1 MRQRAFPP
9 PASDANT
16 FDAIMQYFT
25 TFLSN
30 YLNFF
35 FLLTP
40 FFVLS
45 TFISLT
51 EGLSGRLR
59 RRLARNVTIGIV
71 TVTLIIF
78 WLGIYIMKL
87 FDITV
92 DAFRAGSGVLLLLTA
107 ISLVLGKNTAISAK
121 NEQEMLDMAVVPLAV
136 PITAGP
142 ATLGMLMVLGT
153 TTDGIPMKLLL
164 SASIIAA
171 SVSIGL
177 MLAVSDKLLKYIGHS
192 NIAILSKITGL
203 ILAAIAMQMI
213 TIGVKDL
220 WLK

>member
-1 MRQRAFPP
+1 
-9 PASDANT
+9 
-16 FDAIMQYFT
+16 MQYFT
-25 TFLSN
+25 TFFSN

-51 EGLSGRLR
+51 EGLSGSMR
-59 RRLARNVTIGIV
+59 RKLARNVTVGIV
-71 TVTLIIF
+71 SVTLIIF
-78 WLGIYIMKL
+78 WLGTYIMRL

-107 ISLVLGKNTAISAK
+107 ISLVLGKNTAITAK
-121 NEQEMLDMAVVPLAV
+121 NEQELLDMAVVPLAV

-171 SVSIGL
+171 SASIGV
-177 MLAVSDKLLKYIGHS
+177 MLAVSDKLLKYMGHS

-220 WLK
+220 WMK

>member
-1 MRQRAFPP
+1 
-9 PASDANT
+9 
-16 FDAIMQYFT
+16 MQYLSS
-25 TFLSN
+25 FLAS

-51 EGLSGRLR
+51 QSLSSEMRKK
-59 RRLARNVTIGIV
+59 LAFKITIGIV
-71 TVTLIIF
+71 VITLLIF
-78 WLGIYIMKL
+78 LMGTYIMQL
-87 FDITV
+87 FSITV

-107 ISLVLGKNTAISAK
+107 TSLVLGKNTELQAK
-121 NEQEMLDMAVVPLAV
+121 SDKELMDMAIVPLAV

-153 TTDGIPMKLLL
+153 TTTSIPMKITL
-164 SASIIAA
+164 SLAITAA
-171 SVSIGL
+171 GISIGFIL
-177 MLAVSDKLLKYIGHS
+177 TVSDKILKYLGHS
-192 NIAILSKITGL
+192 NIAILGKITGL

-213 TIGVKDL
+213 TIGIKNL
-220 WLK
+220 WIL

>member
-1 MRQRAFPP
+1 
-9 PASDANT
+9 
-16 FDAIMQYFT
+16 MQYFT
-25 TFLSN
+25 TFFSN

-51 EGLSGRLR
+51 EGLSGSMR
-59 RRLARNVTIGIV
+59 RKLARKVTFGIIA
-71 TVTLIIF
+71 VTLIIF
-78 WLGIYIMKL
+78 WLGTYVMRL

-107 ISLVLGKNTAISAK
+107 ISLVLGKNTAITAK
-121 NEQEMLDMAVVPLAV
+121 NEQELLDMAVVPLAV

-153 TTDGIPMKLLL
+153 TTVAIPMKLVL

-171 SVSIGL
+171 SVSIGV
-177 MLAVSDKLLKYIGHS
+177 MLALSDKLLKWMGHS
-192 NIAILSKITGL
+192 NIAILSKVTGL

-220 WLK
+220 WMK

>member
-1 MRQRAFPP
+1 
-9 PASDANT
+9 
-16 FDAIMQYFT
+16 MQYFT

>member
-1 MRQRAFPP
+1 MSYFA
-9 PASDANT
+9 T
-16 FDAIMQYFT
+16 FF
-25 TFLSN
+25 SN

-51 EGLSGRLR
+51 DGLSGKMR
-59 RRLARNVTIGIV
+59 RRLAVNVTIGIV
-71 TVTLIIF
+71 AVTLVIF
-78 WLGIYIMKL
+78 WLGIYIMRL

-107 ISLVLGKNTAISAK
+107 ISLVLGKNTEISAK
-121 NEQEMLDMAVVPLAV
+121 SEQELLDMAIVPLAV

-153 TTDGIPMKLLL
+153 TTDDFLMKLLL
-164 SASIIAA
+164 SAAIVAA
-171 SVSIGL
+171 SVSIGF
-177 MLAVSDKLLKYIGHS
+177 MLGVSDKLLKYLGHS

-203 ILAAIAMQMI
+203 ILSAIAMQMI

>member
-1 MRQRAFPP
+1 MK
-9 PASDANT
+9 
-16 FDAIMQYFT
+16 YFSI
-25 TFLSN
+25 FLSN

-51 EGLSGRLR
+51 DGLSGKLR
-59 RRLARNVTIGIV
+59 RRLARDVTIGIV

-121 NEQEMLDMAVVPLAV
+121 SEQELLDMAIVPLAV

-153 TTDGIPMKLLL
+153 TTDAISMKLLL
-164 SASIIAA
+164 SASIVAA
-171 SVSIGL
+171 SVSIGV
-177 MLAVSDKLLKYIGHS
+177 MLAVSDKMLKCMGHS
-192 NIAILSKITGL
+192 NIAILSKVTGL

-220 WLK
+220 WMK

>member
-1 MRQRAFPP
+1 
-9 PASDANT
+9 
-16 FDAIMQYFT
+16 MQYFT
-25 TFLSN
+25 IFLSN
-30 YLNFF
+30 YLNYF

-51 EGLSGRLR
+51 EGLSGGLR
-59 RRLARNVTIGIV
+59 RKLARNVAFGIV
-71 TVTLIIF
+71 GVTLVIF
-78 WLGIYIMKL
+78 WLGTYIMRL

-107 ISLVLGKNTAISAK
+107 ISLVLGKNTAITAK
-121 NEQEMLDMAVVPLAV
+121 SEQELLDMAIVPLAV

-153 TTDGIPMKLLL
+153 TSTGISLKLLL
-164 SASIIAA
+164 SASILAA
-171 SVSIGL
+171 SASIGL
-177 MLAVSDKLLKYIGHS
+177 MLAVSDKILKYIGHS

-203 ILAAIAMQMI
+203 VLAAIAMQMI

>member
-1 MRQRAFPP
+1 
-9 PASDANT
+9 
-16 FDAIMQYFT
+16 MQYFN

-30 YLNFF
+30 YFNFF

-51 EGLSGRLR
+51 EGLESRVR
-59 RRLARNVTIGIV
+59 RKLAFNVTMGILA
-71 TVTLIIF
+71 VTLVIF
-78 WLGIYIMKL
+78 WAGIYIMRL

-107 ISLVLGKNTAISAK
+107 ISLVLGKNTSITAK
-121 NEQEMLDMAVVPLAV
+121 NERELLDMAVVPLAV

-153 TTDGIPMKLLL
+153 TTVGISTKLLL

-171 SVSIGL
+171 GVSIGI
-177 MLAVSDKLLKYIGHS
+177 MLGISDRILKYLGHS
-192 NIAILSKITGL
+192 NISILSKITGL
-203 ILAAIAMQMI
+203 ILSAIAMQMI
-213 TIGVKDL
+213 TVGVKDL
-220 WLK
+220 WFK